1 MSARV
6 LVVTGTRAEFG
17 LLEPV
22 MRAIDAHE
30 ELDLRVAAGGSHL
43 LPPARTIDV
52 VRERVRVDAV
62 LEMQSAGEVGRL
74 ADARALGRGVSGFA
88 EAIGGLDPHWLVVLG
103 DRIEAFAAAAAASVA
118 GVPVAHLH
126 GGDRAEG
133 VADEAMRHAISK
145 LAHLHLPATEES
157 AERLVRMGE
166 DDALVRVIG
175 STAIDALA
183 SVAPMDDS
191 AFEACG
197 SPDTLFLMHPVGRDD
212 EEERAAAG
220 GVLGALNGRRVL
232 ALHPNH
238 DPGRAGIVA
247 AIRDSGVLASPHME
261 RPAFLSLLARLARG
275 GGVIVGNSSAGLIE
289 CAALRLPAVS
299 VGRRQGGREAPDNV
313 FACEER
319 SDAVRG
325 AVAGALAADR
335 DALTHPY
342 GDGKAGERAAAA
354 IAAVQRT
361 HPRAA
366 LLRKRNSY

>member
-1 MSARV
+1 
-6 LVVTGTRAEFG
+6 
-17 LLEPV
+17 

-30 ELDLRVAAGGSHL
+30 ELDLLVGAGGAHL
-43 LPPARTIDV
+43 LPPAMTIET

-62 LEMQSAGEVGRL
+62 VEMQRAGEVGRL

-88 EAIGGLDPHWLVVLG
+88 QAIGALDPGWVVVLG

-133 VADEAMRHAISK
+133 IADEAMRHAISK
-145 LAHLHLPATEES
+145 LAHLHLPATRES
-157 AERLVRMGE
+157 ADRLVRMGE

-175 STAIDALA
+175 SPAIDALA
-183 SVAPMDDS
+183 GVAPMSDDEHS
-191 AFEACG
+191 ACG

-212 EEERAAAG
+212 AAERAAVG
-220 GVLGALNGRRVL
+220 GVLAALSGRRVL

-261 RPAFLSLLARLARG
+261 RPDFLSLLARLARD

-289 CAALRLPAVS
+289 CAALGLPAVS
-299 VGRRQGGREAPDNV
+299 VGARQGGRESPDNV
-313 FACEER
+313 TACAEDPG
-319 SDAVRG
+319 SVGD
-325 AVAGALAADR
+325 ALAIARAIDR

-342 GDGKAGERAAAA
+342 GDGKAGERAAEA
-354 IAAVQRT
+354 IAWAQRT
-361 HPRAA
+361 HAGPA
-366 LLRKRNSY
+366 LLRKRNGY